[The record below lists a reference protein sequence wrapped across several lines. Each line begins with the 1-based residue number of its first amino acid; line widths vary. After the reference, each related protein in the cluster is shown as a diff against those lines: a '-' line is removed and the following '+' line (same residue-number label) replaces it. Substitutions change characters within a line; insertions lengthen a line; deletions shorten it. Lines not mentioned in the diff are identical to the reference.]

1 MPYTSKLIKTIVV
14 GTLFLS
20 PFAIEG
26 HSVQAES
33 TSHTIS
39 KSEQQTM
46 TSMLYKHQLT
56 IGRLSDYKD
65 INKLRLISTLHFNKI
80 INIPNAEKPYVTK
93 EGFEYT
99 VHKKSEIDNLTKEM
113 FNTIMKPKAIYSDDA
128 NFLPS
133 AMFKKSKY
141 YLFRPEVGGGIVR
154 YSIQP
159 QTKFKKL
166 SNELYYSTI
175 DTYALSLVDDS
186 LKKIYPQVKTNPTY
200 DWGKKTYLKNTRTT
214 WNSLQKKLTPKE
226 STGFIIL
233 KMNYVKGKK
242 QWQLLEIEKDH
253 KPLSENEMKKRVKW
267 YK

>member
-1 MPYTSKLIKTIVV
+1 MPYTNKLIKTIVV
-14 GTLFLS
+14 GTLLLS

-26 HSVQAES
+26 RSVQAAS

-65 INKLRLISTLHFNKI
+65 IDKLSLLSKLQYSG
-80 INIPNAEKPYVTK
+80 INNIRDVSKPYMSK
-93 EGFEYT
+93 NYFYYT
-99 VHKKSEIDNLTKEM
+99 VHSKKDIDKLTKEM
-113 FNTIMKPKAIYSDDA
+113 FNTVIKPKPNYFSSDSFLVAKFTKNKYHLVEPSSGSGMIRYSVQPKA
-128 NFLPS
+128 NF
-133 AMFKKSKY
+133 KKIAS
-141 YLFRPEVGGGIVR
+141 G
-154 YSIQP
+154 
-159 QTKFKKL
+159 
-166 SNELYYSTI
+166 LYYSNI
-175 DTYALSLVDDS
+175 DSYSLMLDHEHLD
-186 LKKIYPQVKTNPTY
+186 KIYPQLKNNPQY
-200 DWGKKTYLKNTRTT
+200 DWGKKTYLKNPRTT